1 MKKVFL
7 IILLIISLIC
17 FYLINEI
24 NYKKIREIKLN
35 TVEHPENLPTKEMAV
50 NTSIWFRNLKA
61 DFYWLEAIQ
70 YIWSNAISS
79 KYKKYLY
86 SMLDTITELNPFFEH
101 PYVIWELLLP
111 EYNQRYEKLSK
122 ETQEINIKQWV
133 DIGLKWIKNFC
144 DDKKVEAIKND
155 EDAYDFYKL
164 RNDERYKNP
173 CKSYKIAYNLAYIYF
188 QYLKDP
194 ETASFYYRLSYANE
208 NSLEWAK
215 MMASIMK
222 WKWWDR
228 EKSFFMFLNMASQTD
243 DNEEDN
249 DKICSDFS
257 KYLIKYTTDKRFV
270 LDWNVIKQIEE
281 TRKKIFPPRKNDKWE
296 ILDAIWCEHYLNK
309 AVRELNLIYIEIAN
323 NEFEKKYN
331 KPAKDATELLEKK
344 FISLI
349 PEDPQSR
356 EDNTIEYFYNE
367 DLKHFDYR

>member
-7 IILLIISLIC
+7 IILLIISLTC
-17 FYLINEI
+17 FYLINEL
-24 NYKKIREIKLN
+24 NYKKIRTIKLN
-35 TVEHPENLPTKEMAV
+35 TVEHPENLPTKDMAV
-50 NTSIWFRNLKA
+50 NTAFGFKNLKA

-79 KYKKYLY
+79 QYKKYLY
-86 SMLDTITELNPFFEH
+86 SMLDVITELNPNFEH

-111 EYNQRYEKLSK
+111 DYNQRYEKLSEK
-122 ETQEINIKQWV
+122 KQMSNITQWV
-133 DIGLKWIKNFC
+133 NIGLKWIKNFC
-144 DDKKVEAIKND
+144 DEEKVEAIKND
-155 EDAYDFYKL
+155 DDAYDFYKL

-228 EKSFFMFLNMASQTD
+228 EKSFFMFLNMAAQTD
-243 DNEEDN
+243 DSEEDN
-249 DKICSDFS
+249 DKVCSDFS
-257 KYLIKYTTDKRFV
+257 KYLIKYTSDKRFT
-270 LDWNVIKQIEE
+270 LDPFIIKQIWE
-281 TRKKIFPPRKNDKWE
+281 TRNKIFPLIKDDKWE

-309 AVRELNLIYIEIAN
+309 AVRELNLIYIERAN
-323 NEFEKKYN
+323 LEFEKKYN
-331 KPAKDATELLEKK
+331 KPAKTASELLEKK

-349 PEDPQSR
+349 PNDPQSR
-356 EDNTIEYFYNE
+356 EEHIIEYFYNE